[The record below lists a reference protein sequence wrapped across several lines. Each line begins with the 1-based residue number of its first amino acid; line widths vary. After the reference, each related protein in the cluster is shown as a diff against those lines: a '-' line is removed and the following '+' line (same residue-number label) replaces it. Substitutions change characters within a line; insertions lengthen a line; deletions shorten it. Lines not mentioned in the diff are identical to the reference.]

1 MLSLFTEYVISIYSQ
16 KFPLS
21 FSSPLSSKKMS
32 ELSSL
37 ANIAMPMQA
46 PLPL

>member
-21 FSSPLSSKKMS
+21 FPPLSSKKRS

-37 ANIAMPMQA
+37 VNIAMPMQA